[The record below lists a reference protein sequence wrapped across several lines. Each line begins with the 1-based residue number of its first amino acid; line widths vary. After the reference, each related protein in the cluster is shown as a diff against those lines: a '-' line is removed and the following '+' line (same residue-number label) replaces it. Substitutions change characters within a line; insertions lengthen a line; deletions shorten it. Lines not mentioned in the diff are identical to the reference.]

1 MIARYGEWPSP
12 LDATT
17 AAAESGGIS
26 WPAAAGD
33 QTWWCESD
41 PATATVRLKCRDHD
55 GTVTDVLGADWS
67 VRNRSL
73 GYGGRPYAVRD
84 GLVVFTHH
92 GDQRLYRRAGEGDP
106 VALTEVVEGAETCWA
121 DPQFAPGRDEVWC
134 VRETTRAAVDDADA
148 DPAPRTSRAIVAVDL
163 ADGTQRLVARS
174 HHFLSGVRI
183 SPSGRRLAWI
193 GWDHP
198 AMPWDGTAL
207 MVADLVDGVASDARQ
222 VLGGA
227 DVSVAQAEWADDDTL
242 YAMAD
247 PDGWWNLHRIDT
259 ASGTA
264 ECVLPMPEECA
275 GALWRV
281 GPSWFAVVAGR
292 VVLHHGVGAQQLAQ
306 WDPADGSLT
315 PLAPDWDDIGSDL
328 TAGPECVVMVAA
340 SATQSRAVLR
350 VPLDGSAPVRCTA
363 APTQRHAAWTSVP
376 KRRTFRAAD
385 GRDIHAV
392 YYPPTNPEHTGP
404 DGELPPLLVDV
415 HGGPTSHTG
424 ATPDAEFSLF
434 TSRGFAVVS
443 VDYGGSTG
451 YGRAY
456 RERLRHNWGI
466 VDRDDCIAVAVA
478 LADAGEVDRDR
489 MAIRGGSAGGW
500 TTLACLGGSD
510 VFCAG
515 AVYYPI
521 SDATTWSGAATHDF
535 ESRYLISMIGR
546 WPEDRERYVQQSPL
560 THVGNISAPMV
571 MLQGADD
578 FICPPY
584 HAQVIVDAVA
594 ARGLWHRLL
603 VFDGEGH
610 GFRKASSV
618 HDSLLAEAELYSHAM
633 GITVTLEAS

>member
-1 MIARYGEWPSP
+1 M
-12 LDATT
+12 
-17 AAAESGGIS
+17 
-26 WPAAAGD
+26 
-33 QTWWCESD
+33 
-41 PATATVRLKCRDHD
+41 
-55 GTVTDVLGADWS
+55 
-67 VRNRSL
+67 RNRFL

-84 GLVVFTHH
+84 DLLVFTHH
-92 GDQRLYRRAGEGDP
+92 GDQRLYRRSGEAAP
-106 VALTEVVEGAETCWA
+106 VALTATADDDGGETCWA
-121 DPQFAPGRDEVWC
+121 DPQFAPSSDEVWC
-134 VRETTRAAVDDADA
+134 VRETTRAAVGEDDA
-148 DPAPRTSRAIVAVDL
+148 DPARRTSRAIVAVPQ
-163 ADGTQRLVARS
+163 DGAPQRIVATS

-183 SPSGRRLAWI
+183 SPSGQRLAWI

-207 MVADLVDGVASDARQ
+207 MVADVVDGVAVNPRQ
-222 VLGGA
+222 VLGAA
-227 DVSVAQAEWADDDTL
+227 DISVVQAEWADEDTL

-247 PDGWWNLHRIDT
+247 PDGWWNLHRVDVP
-259 ASGTA
+259 SGIS
-264 ECVLPMPEECA
+264 ECVLPLAEECA
-275 GALWRV
+275 GAIWRV
-281 GPSWFAVVAGR
+281 GSSWFGVVDGR
-292 VVLHHGVGAQQLAQ
+292 VVLRHGVGAQQLAA

-315 PLAPDWDDIGSDL
+315 TLAGDWDDFGSDL
-328 TAGPECVVMVAA
+328 AAGPSGVVVTAA
-340 SATQSRAVLR
+340 STTRSRALLW
-350 VPLDGSAPVRCTA
+350 VPVDGGEPLRCTA
-363 APTQRHAAWTSVP
+363 QLSTEHAAWTSVP
-376 KRRTFRAAD
+376 QRRTFTAAD
-385 GRDIHAV
+385 GREIHAV
-392 YYPPTNPEHTGP
+392 FYPPTNPDHSGP
-404 DGELPPLLVDV
+404 ADELPPLLVDV
-415 HGGPTSHTG
+415 HGGPTSHTT

-466 VDRDDCIAVAVA
+466 VDRDDSIAVATA
-478 LADAGEVDRDR
+478 LADAGEVDRAR

-500 TTLACLGGSD
+500 TTLACLSGSD

-546 WPEDRERYVQQSPL
+546 WPEDRDRYVQQSPL
-560 THVGNISAPMV
+560 THVGDITAPLV

-603 VFDGEGH
+603 VFDAEGH

-618 HDSLLAEAELYSHAM
+618 HDSLMAEAELYSHAM
-633 GITVTLEAS
+633 GITVNLEAS